1 MKVTVNNTNMIIIGV
16 YLTCNHD
23 RSTIEKYSTQLNT
36 LSAIIKMYM
45 DEDEIMIVGDYQTFP
60 SEIYDSASRN
70 SPKRKPLS
78 PLLHSFIEEHNLVLI
93 KVTHG
98 TGPTYIYQHKTL
110 PNQMLTMSLS

>member
-1 MKVTVNNTNMIIIGV
+1 MLINEYSDILTMKVTVNNTNMIIIGV

-45 DEDEIMIVGDYQTFP
+45 DEGEIMIVGDYQTFP

-70 SPKRKPLS
+70 SPQKKASLSNS
-78 PLLHSFIEEHNLVLI
+78 PLIH
-93 KVTHG
+93 
-98 TGPTYIYQHKTL
+98 
-110 PNQMLTMSLS
+110 